1 MSGVTI
7 HLLWSLDPIFISLIS
22 GILETIA
29 HFPSPGVYEAL
40 IKAALPALCQALGSS
55 GPDASWIT
63 SSALDLLTGM
73 IRGVDNEKGLGDG
86 FFAAIAS
93 PLFKC
98 LREAED
104 RDVLQVNGGSFSIAL
119 RISHSSLER
128 GFLLDG
134 HHSEGY
140 QTGSGLDRPE
150 HEPVWVGQHPQL
162 RRPTITKSRG
172 VRRVVHR

>member
-1 MSGVTI
+1 MSGVTT

-73 IRGVDNEKGLGDG
+73 IRGVDSEKGLGDG

-104 RDVLQVNGGSFSIAL
+104 RDVLQVSCDSFGTNSQILHSI
-119 RISHSSLER
+119 ER
-128 GFLLDG
+128 GLLLDG

-140 QTGSGLDRPE
+140 PTGPGLE
-150 HEPVWVGQHPQL
+150 
-162 RRPTITKSRG
+162 
-172 VRRVVHR
+172 